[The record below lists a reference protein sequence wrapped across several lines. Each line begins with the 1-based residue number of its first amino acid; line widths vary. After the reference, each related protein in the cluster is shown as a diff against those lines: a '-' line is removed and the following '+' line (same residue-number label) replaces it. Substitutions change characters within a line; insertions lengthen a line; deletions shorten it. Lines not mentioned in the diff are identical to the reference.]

1 MVPDAYLVMG
11 EALFTCSTRESRYLT
26 EYLNR
31 RFLRPLYDEINQLD
45 AQTLDSASPAELAQ
59 NLVAARRVDPPT
71 LGGTEQAR
79 VAEHDGARRPV
90 DATKS
95 IRLPTTRFNIAIEIE
110 GDHELLDWW
119 PNEEDSGALIP
130 IDDLPAPQPPTPS
143 VNISLSVATSSGVS
157 PSAAATAERSP
168 SSTFV
173 DLTIEEVHQVGDG
186 TLSLK
191 GIVDEERSHVEP
203 IVAAIARQTNRVLR
217 RDASRTGTESNR
229 ESDPMASS
237 PSSRLRRSHLARR
250 FQICPARSR
259 DITRQQGRGAAA
271 RSGLLRAGNRAPRPT
286 CPRHVRRHDAHRP
299 HLGQCRRT
307 LPRLV
312 QRATRRT
319 T

>member
-11 EALFTCSTRESRYLT
+11 EALFRSFHRESRYLT

-45 AQTLDSASPAELAQ
+45 ERTLDSASPAELAQ

-71 LGGTEQAR
+71 LGGTEQAG

-130 IDDLPAPQPPTPS
+130 IDDLPAPPATDPVRQH
-143 VNISLSVATSSGVS
+143 LAQRRDEQWRVAFRSGDSREV
-157 PSAAATAERSP
+157 ALY
-168 SSTFV
+168 TFV

-203 IVAAIARQTNRVLR
+203 IVAAIARQTNRFFDETLPELAR
-217 RDASRTGTESNR
+217 ESNR

-259 DITRQQGRGAAA
+259 RHHPPTRP
-271 RSGLLRAGNRAPRPT
+271 RSRRPQRTPQSWQSRSATDLPPPRS
-286 CPRHVRRHDAHRP
+286 
-299 HLGQCRRT
+299 
-307 LPRLV
+307 
-312 QRATRRT
+312 T